1 MGMDHTETLSCSYY
15 AKIDKPIEEVF
26 DAVFSGSK
34 INGYFAT
41 GSKPADLVEGTT
53 VYWSFHDHPEFPPF
67 PVKVV
72 KTEKD
77 KLIHLQWGSGIEDGW
92 NDVKI
97 EFERLESNANQT
109 LVRVTESGWPN
120 TPEGVKNCSGNCGG
134 WSNMLACLKVY
145 VEYGKNLREFMF

>member
-1 MGMDHTETLSCSYY
+1 MDQTKTLSCSFY

-34 INGYFAT
+34 ISGYFAT
-41 GSKPADLVEGTT
+41 GDKPADLVEGTT
-53 VYWSFHDHPEFPPF
+53 VYWSFHDHPEMEPF

-72 KTEKD
+72 KSEPE
-77 KLIHLQWGSGIEDGW
+77 KLIHLQWGSAVGDEL

-97 EFERLESNANQT
+97 EFERLESNPNQT

-120 TPEGVKNCSGNCGG
+120 TPEGVKHCSGNCGG

-145 VEYGKNLREFMF
+145 VEFGKNLREFMF